1 MNNFSVR
8 SEHRLPPGKMGLPFI
23 GETFT
28 FLREPDF
35 AIKRFEQYGPVYKTH
50 LMGRPTVV
58 LAGAEAN
65 EFILNSGMDHLAW
78 ASGWPNTFKELL
90 GRSLF
95 VQDGDEHRQKRKLI
109 APAFHGRALASYVE
123 MMDLIIQKYL
133 ALWEEKREFAW
144 FTEFKKMT
152 FEIAAVLLIG
162 ADPGEDTAVLSQKF
176 SELTTGFFTLP
187 VNMPGTPYAKALKA
201 RDYILDY
208 IGQQIAN
215 RKSNPQN
222 DALSMLILS
231 EDEDGNK
238 LSDQEIEAQALLLLF
253 AGHETT
259 TSLLTSFC
267 MELGRNPEVCGQ
279 ARAEQAYINTFT
291 EPDMKLLRQMP
302 YLDQVLQEVERLHP
316 PVISGF
322 RGVEESFEFNGY
334 TIPKGWQVLY
344 SIIATHHDP
353 EIYPDPLVFNPDR
366 WHPKNRKDRSS
377 FSLVG
382 FGGGPRTCIGKAFA
396 NLEIKLVATHLLRN
410 YRWQLLLDQD
420 LSLNYIPTTHPQDFL
435 RVKFS
440 RRKSIY
446 KSPVTAVTA

>member
-35 AIKRFEQYGPVYKTH
+35 AVKRFEQYGPVYKTH
-50 LMGRPTVV
+50 LMGRPTAV

-65 EFILNSGMDHLAW
+65 EFILNSGMEYLAW

-95 VQDGDEHRQKRKLI
+95 VQDGEEHLHKRKLI

-123 MMDLIIQKYL
+123 MMELIIQKHL

-152 FEIAAVLLIG
+152 FEIATVLLIG
-162 ADPGEDTAVLSQKF
+162 AEPGEDTAVLSQKF

-187 VNMPGTPYAKALKA
+187 VNMPGTPFAKALKA

-208 IGQQIAN
+208 IGQQIAK

-238 LSDQEIEAQALLLLF
+238 LTEQEIEAQALLLLF

-291 EPDMKLLRQMP
+291 ESDMKLLRQMP

-322 RGVEESFEFNGY
+322 RGVEESFEFAGY
-334 TIPKGWQVLY
+334 TIPKGWQLLY

-353 EIYPDPLVFNPDR
+353 EVYPDPLTFNPNR
-366 WHPKNRKDRSS
+366 WHPENRQNHSA

-410 YRWQLLLDQD
+410 YRWQLLPNQD
-420 LSLNYIPTTHPQDFL
+420 LSLDYIPTTHPKDLL